1 MRKNSKRR
9 LEEVVKHDIVEHT
22 EDLGTVRCHSCNEE
36 VPSSMFC
43 LSCGA
48 PLTEYAVKITVMFE
62 NEKEEK
68 KNVQRSNK
76 RTKIS
81 NSA

>member
-1 MRKNSKRR
+1 
-9 LEEVVKHDIVEHT
+9 
-22 EDLGTVRCHSCNEE
+22 
-36 VPSSMFC
+36 
-43 LSCGA
+43 
-48 PLTEYAVKITVMFE
+48 VKITVMFE